1 MKRFAVLLAILTLL
15 LPAACFAGPFGFE
28 YGMTKDQVIAAVGK
42 DKVINTENYKVRN
55 ESYILRVASAPK
67 PDDRFETYMLIIS
80 PEQGLLKII
89 ATGKTIDTS
98 EVGTELR
105 VNFGAM
111 RDSLSKK
118 YGAPTKSYDFL
129 QPDSHLDSQTAFT
142 ESLRL
147 KQRILACNW
156 DIDAEKRK
164 SVGPEAD
171 HIVGVILETKG
182 LRRNAGWLELTYE
195 FEGFSQF
202 YEDMHKK
209 TEQVKKQ

>member
-1 MKRFAVLLAILTLL
+1 MKRFAWILAILTLL

-67 PDDRFETYMLIIS
+67 PDDRFEAYLLLIS
-80 PEQGLLKII
+80 PDKGLLKII

-98 EVGTELR
+98 EIGTELR

-118 YGAPTKSYDFL
+118 YGEPTNTYDLL
-129 QPDSHLDSQTAFT
+129 QPDSHLDAPGAFT
-142 ESLRL
+142 PSLL
-147 KQRILACNW
+147 L
-156 DIDAEKRK
+156 
-164 SVGPEAD
+164 
-171 HIVGVILETKG
+171 
-182 LRRNAGWLELTYE
+182 
-195 FEGFSQF
+195 
-202 YEDMHKK
+202 
-209 TEQVKKQ
+209 